1 MRCLGL
7 AAVSFYGCPPH
18 AMTAECVLL
27 LSSGRLS
34 PFLLPCSLRPADPS
48 ASAKTDASE
57 TKLVPLSNESIACS
71 SQHIASYCR
80 PFSTFASQLS
90 CPRST
95 ARLHHYSKTP
105 KAHASAPW
113 LRWQQAC
120 PLVQRQRPRILRKWR
135 HGPIDDA
142 RRAPGVDPSR
152 CSSISMMIPETRPTQ
167 RVHTK
172 RRRARGRGR
181 RQGRG
186 HGHRRP
192 GQEGH

>member
-105 KAHASAPW
+105 KAHASH
-113 LRWQQAC
+113 
-120 PLVQRQRPRILRKWR
+120 
-135 HGPIDDA
+135 HGCDGSKHAA
-142 RRAPGVDPSR
+142 RRACSAGESFEIGGTVPLMTRVDPSR
-152 CSSISMMIPETRPTQ
+152 CSS
-167 RVHTK
+167 
-172 RRRARGRGR
+172 RGT
-181 RQGRG
+181 
-186 HGHRRP
+186 
-192 GQEGH
+192 